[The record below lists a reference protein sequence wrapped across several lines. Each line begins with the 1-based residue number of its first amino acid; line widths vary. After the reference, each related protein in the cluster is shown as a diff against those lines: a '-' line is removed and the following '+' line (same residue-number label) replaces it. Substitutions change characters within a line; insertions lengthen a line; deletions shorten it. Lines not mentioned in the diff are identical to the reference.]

1 VTQDSSSAH
10 DPGCQCE
17 QCTEAQVTDASVP
30 VSSQPAAVSSR
41 QNPSKTAPP
50 SDRTLLAEQEVFRHL
65 NDHVTSEAEFISAYK
80 ELAAASSTPEAVRY
94 LISLVLEDE
103 ERHHRLLHEIVTAIE
118 NRLASG
124 NNPDAVPDLTHE
136 PPDRAL
142 EEVTDRFLAAERAD
156 AKQLKA
162 LRKELRPF
170 RDTSMWPLLVEL
182 MEHDTAKH
190 IRLLTY
196 MRDHVVR
203 QPRRYLQISRALELP
218 LEESAEPQ

>member
-1 VTQDSSSAH
+1 M
-10 DPGCQCE
+10 
-17 QCTEAQVTDASVP
+17 
-30 VSSQPAAVSSR
+30 
-41 QNPSKTAPP
+41 
-50 SDRTLLAEQEVFRHL
+50 FRHL

-103 ERHHRLLHEIVTAIE
+103 ERHHRLLHEIVAAIE